1 MKAWRGRSAN
11 STSLDAMAGNWWA
24 SSSMGRQ
31 FSSGAWRD
39 PRSIAIL
46 LGAAVWLAALWMTL
60 PGGDPIRFAAGAVS
74 SQRATHSFASNGHVF
89 AFDARMF
96 GVYLAFLCM
105 FTAMGGGSAR
115 DDPSVT
121 IVSIACLLG
130 LFVALDGVNSLLD
143 DRWQWSLYPPSN
155 VLRFLAGMSG
165 GTCVALIIR
174 ELSRVTWP
182 STASGASGTLIAASG
197 VCATAIVSCLARQP
211 RLLDV
216 LGLLGA
222 VTLYSVLA
230 LLITRIFLAAPGDEA
245 SWPDVAVRWPG
256 VVVAVI
262 SGMLVVATLRGA
274 YL

>member
-1 MKAWRGRSAN
+1 
-11 STSLDAMAGNWWA
+11 
-24 SSSMGRQ
+24 MGRQ
-31 FSSGAWRD
+31 FSSGIWRD

-46 LGAAVWLAALWMTL
+46 VGAAMWVALLWLTL

-74 SQRATHSFASNGHVF
+74 SQRAEHSFVSNGHVF

-96 GVYLAFLCM
+96 GVYLTFLCM
-105 FTAMGGGSAR
+105 FVAMGGGSAR

-130 LFVALDGVNSLLD
+130 LLIALDGVNSLLD

-155 VLRFLAGMSG
+155 VMRFLAGMSG
-165 GTCVALIIR
+165 GACVALIIR

-182 STASGASGTLIAASG
+182 SKAASASGIFIAASAI
-197 VCATAIVSCLARQP
+197 CTTAVVSCLARQP
-211 RLLDV
+211 RLLDA

-230 LLITRIFLAAPGDEA
+230 LLVTRIFLAAPGDEA
-245 SWPDVAVRWPG
+245 SWPDVATRWPG
-256 VVVAVI
+256 VVVTVI
-262 SGMLVVATLRGA
+262 SGMLVVATLRRA